1 MTKPS
6 WIQIDPSQIIFQAG
20 SAGKSSPFTAPHQ
33 IPKAIRG
40 FYDEGQCVFVLELRY
55 PDDEDFK
62 RERQDASICFRLG
75 KNSRRLLGLEL
86 TKAPLLKKSGG
97 RVGTP
102 EVNRI
107 EQAVRKLI
115 KQEPVHKEKENYTLA
130 IKAIESGKKLLARE
144 LVEHL

>member
-55 PDDEDFK
+55 PDDDLLQA
-62 RERQDASICFRLG
+62 RQEQPKTAWLRAYKGSTIEEVGWQSGDAGS
-75 KNSRRLLGLEL
+75 
-86 TKAPLLKKSGG
+86 
-97 RVGTP
+97 
-102 EVNRI
+102 
-107 EQAVRKLI
+107 
-115 KQEPVHKEKENYTLA
+115 
-130 IKAIESGKKLLARE
+130 ESN
-144 LVEHL
+144 